1 MHAHHIQLPQGAP
14 DLLILQALALEPRH
28 GWAVSE
34 RVQQISGD
42 VLRIL
47 QGSFYSA
54 LHRLERRGWIKA
66 RWGASENHRRA
77 EYYELAKT
85 GRRQLECE
93 QDAWGKLT
101 AAVAQYPGAV

>member
-54 LHRLERRGWIKA
+54 LHRLE
-66 RWGASENHRRA
+66 SRA

-93 QDAWGKLT
+93 KAAWGKLT
-101 AAVAQYPGAV
+101 AAVAQVPGAA